1 MFGRSATPQKHLE
14 DEVTE
19 KDTQFVSA
27 NVTFERLRDM
37 ANDFSPIKAEAPNQA
52 QTTPSSMPSENE
64 IVGDLLMAARMACSD
79 LSPDAKNA
87 LRTLLLVITM
97 LCKPGS
103 RIDRDVKDLIDVA
116 SMACAELPPEKGS
129 ALRTLLRIASRKLTE
144 IGGAAR
150 NDTTA
155 IVDLPGRPLRPGHQN

>member
-1 MFGRSATPQKHLE
+1 M
-14 DEVTE
+14 TE
-19 KDTQFVSA
+19 KETQFASA
-27 NVTFERLRDM
+27 NITFERLRDM
-37 ANDFSPIKAEAPNQA
+37 DNDFSPIKAEALNRA
-52 QTTPSSMPSENE
+52 QTTPSAMPSENE
-64 IVGDLLMAARMACSD
+64 IVGDLLVVARMACSD
-79 LSPDAKNA
+79 LPPDARNA

-129 ALRTLLRIASRKLTE
+129 ALRTLLRIVSRKLTE

-150 NDTTA
+150 NDTAA
-155 IVDLPGRPLRPGHQN
+155 IVDIPGRPLRPGYQN

>member
-1 MFGRSATPQKHLE
+1 M
-14 DEVTE
+14 TE

-52 QTTPSSMPSENE
+52 QTSPSDTPAENE
-64 IVGDLLMAARMACSD
+64 IVGDLLMVARMACSD
-79 LSPDAKNA
+79 LAPDARNA

-103 RIDRDVKDLIDVA
+103 RIERDVKDLIEVA
-116 SMACAELPPEKGS
+116 SMACAELPPEKRS
-129 ALRTLLRIASRKLTE
+129 ALRTLLRIASRKLSAVGT
-144 IGGAAR
+144 ANR
-150 NDTTA
+150 NDTA
-155 IVDLPGRPLRPGHQN
+155 VVDLPGRPLRPGFQN